1 MTDLGTDI
9 LLERRHEFS
18 VHGKHYTLY
27 PPSLGITMMLK
38 GGLETVGLDFGV
50 FAASP
55 VVAVMSCVDAHPLDC
70 CRLIALGT
78 CRNRDEAMSSQDVD
92 RTAKHLHKWLNREEV
107 ASLMLIVIS
116 ANKVAEFLESSG
128 IGKETERLRK
138 VSTYKKNDTPT
149 FGGKTIF
156 GQLVDPACERYGW
169 TYEYAVWGISYAAL
183 TAMMADKVTSVILT
197 EEEKKKI
204 PKHLLEN
211 EAPIKGDDPRNWQM
225 MQQIMDM

>member
-9 LLERRHEFS
+9 LLERRHEFT

-38 GGLETVGLDFGV
+38 GGLDAVGLDFAV
-50 FAASP
+50 FSANP
-55 VVAVMSCVDAHPLDC
+55 VISVMSCVEAHPLDC

-78 CRNRDEAMSSQDVD
+78 CRSRDEAMSVQQID
-92 RTAKHLHKWLNREEV
+92 RTAKHLHKWLDKEEV
-107 ASLMLIVIS
+107 TSLVLIVIS
-116 ANKVAEFLESSG
+116 ANKVAEFLEQSG
-128 IGKETERLRK
+128 IGRENERLRR
-138 VSTYKKNDTPT
+138 VNSFKKNDMPT

-156 GQLVDPACERYGW
+156 GQMIDPACERYGW

-183 TAMMADKVTSVILT
+183 TALMADKVASVILT
-197 EEEKKKI
+197 DEEKKKI

-211 EAPIKGDDPRNWQM
+211 EAPMSGDDPRNWQA
-225 MQQIMDM
+225 MQRIMDM